1 MIGIHYDEI
10 NSLPEAKRLHKAVV
24 IAAVIW
30 LVAVVVFVFALSAM
44 SANRERLDEAG
55 RVLNGAMTIKSYP
68 ALGTGAE
75 GKEPLAALSE
85 IVDKLGLQSNV
96 VQMSSSSS
104 GLLLQI
110 SRLYNDDFTKLIEDI
125 DKNGL
130 TIKTAEIRAVSSQK
144 DGRLIDATVTIG
156 GTK

>member
-75 GKEPLAALSE
+75 GKEPL
-85 IVDKLGLQSNV
+85 
-96 VQMSSSSS
+96 
-104 GLLLQI
+104 I
-110 SRLYNDDFTKLIEDI
+110 SK
-125 DKNGL
+125 K
-130 TIKTAEIRAVSSQK
+130 RA
-144 DGRLIDATVTIG
+144 G
-156 GTK
+156 GNE